1 MKTVIRKILLIIILL
16 FSVFMFFACDEV
28 ENGDT
33 NKDNN
38 EDQEINNQENNNA
51 YKVEMLNGSQ
61 VSGDGDMYDF
71 YLRTKD
77 GEKLTIQIIKTY
89 DKDYLNRVKAKD
101 DPEVTED
108 RSDIYYLSF
117 DGETY
122 HYNKREWQVIIE
134 VARGKYLNYSRAE
147 MVYGSISLRIGYT
160 ISDDPTITYEVWQSS
175 MLSSILETAAQA
187 DLAYPIVAFSYFNDI
202 AFDNDRIHS
211 FSYRNPKEGTYE
223 SFYVD
228 TLSRN
233 TTVSLLNSLQFKKDL
248 SELDVDSNSL
258 NSSSETIMVSMTRHL
273 IYDKFGLML
282 KGRLD
287 KELLLYYVFYLEE
300 GVVEMGYSALSS
312 TINNLY
318 AKMTPEQI
326 AKIRTVLKEELKR
339 EYSLGVYQFSLEHKD
354 VTIELKENNTAE
366 ITISSIHD
374 QDGWDSIVVA
384 NGTYRLV
391 DNPYFSEKELY
402 IDDGDFYYVFD
413 LATNSNKGLVFV
425 ESRSIAK
432 GVFLDCLNENSIF
445 YYKLRPIER
454 VKSNNEYQS
463 LRIYNLGDANK
474 NISNEMMDYVKD
486 KKNAYEDDELFNVT
500 PKPLEDFCK
509 IYKYKKSCETYLE
522 YNGKI
527 YPMGISFGG
536 YGVTQVANYK
546 TRDKHLLYFIFS
558 WGSGIH
564 RSNIWAFDFVS
575 QEMKVVDC
583 ALNEEIHP
591 IDVVFDNNLRD
602 LRPDEDPKVAS
613 RLQLSIYQTR
623 FRWYGNDPFK
633 FNYDKEDLVIANI
646 LDCNLVPVSLDE

>member
-1 MKTVIRKILLIIILL
+1 MKIYLKKIILIIILVL
-16 FSVFMFFACDEV
+16 SVFLFFACGEV
-28 ENGDT
+28 ELNTKIVDV
-33 NKDNN
+33 NI
-38 EDQEINNQENNNA
+38 EL
-51 YKVEMLNGSQ
+51 KVEMQNGKLE
-61 VSGDGDMYDF
+61 SGDSDMYDF
-71 YLRTKD
+71 YLRTKE
-77 GEKLTIQIIKTY
+77 GESLTILIIKKY
-89 DKDYLNRVKAKD
+89 DKEYLNSIRAKD
-101 DPEVTED
+101 DPVEITED
-108 RSDIYYLSF
+108 RIDTYYLSF

-122 HYNKREWQVIIE
+122 SYYKYNGGPAMEKISS
-134 VARGKYLNYSRAE
+134 GKYLNYSNTKYNTYYE
-147 MVYGSISLRIGYT
+147 IGYV
-160 ISDDPTITYEVWQSS
+160 ISDDSNMTYAMWIAASY
-175 MLSSILETAAQA
+175 SSILEVAQQSFKA
-187 DLAYPIVAFSYFNDI
+187 FPII
-202 AFDNDRIHS
+202 S
-211 FSYRNPKEGTYE
+211 FSYYNDLAFNNDKVSGFSYRKADGSEFEDY
-223 SFYVD
+223 YVD
-228 TLSRN
+228 SYSRN
-233 TTVSLLNSLQFKKDL
+233 IAINVLNSLDFKK
-248 SELDVDSNSL
+248 
-258 NSSSETIMVSMTRHL
+258 SSSELGIDKANLNQKSEVINVFTTRHL
-273 IYDKFGLML
+273 VYDKNELMISNM
-282 KGRLD
+282 LD
-287 KELLLYYVFYLEE
+287 KDVLLYYRFYLEE

-326 AKIRTVLKEELKR
+326 AKIRTVIKEELKR
-339 EYSLGVYQFSLEHKD
+339 EYSLGVYQFSLEHKE

-374 QDGWDSIVVA
+374 HNGWDPIVVA

-391 DNPYFSEKELY
+391 DNPYFPEKELY

-583 ALNEEIHP
+583 ALNEEIHS

-633 FNYDKEDLVIANI
+633 YYYDKEDLVIANI